1 MGAVRYPIAID
12 ADAAV
17 KASRLKRS
25 ILAERERDAAL
36 SCGQSV
42 LFCTE
47 YYGPVF
53 ECQDDAHR
61 HWEAMLGPE
70 GYWRIQAIS
79 IELRKRRG
87 PKRRKPSP
95 PPFPLMEVQWQL
107 RMDYW
112 RPVKLAGS
120 KKNFES
126 ALSASRQIK
135 GFSSTYS

>member
-1 MGAVRYPIAID
+1 MGAVRYPIAIN

-17 KASRLKRS
+17 KASRLQR
-25 ILAERERDAAL
+25 IMMAERERDAAL
-36 SCGQSV
+36 SCGQGV
-42 LFCTE
+42 IFCTE

-53 ECQDDAHR
+53 ECREDAYR

-79 IELRKRRG
+79 TELRKRRG

-95 PPFPLMEVQWQL
+95 PPFPLIEVQWQL

-112 RPVKLAGS
+112 RPVKLEGS
-120 KKNFES
+120 KKNFEL
-126 ALSASRQIK
+126 ALSASRHTEA
-135 GFSSTYS
+135 FSSTYS